1 MKDFPKISIVTPSL
15 NQGRYLEKT
24 IQSVLSQNYPNLEY
38 IIIDGGSTDGSI
50 EIIKK
55 YEDQLAYWIS
65 EPDRNMY
72 EAIQKGF
79 DKSTGEIMAWINS
92 DDMYFPG
99 AFEIVAE
106 LLNSFKEISWL
117 QGIPAHFDEKG
128 RCVTVFPLRKWS
140 KYDYY
145 TGNYKW
151 IQQEATFWRRDLWN
165 KAEGMISRASKIAG
179 DLELWLHFFR
189 FDKLYVTSAL
199 LGGFRIRSSEQ
210 LSLDYGKL
218 YEDEAERLI
227 KSEPLAKN
235 EMAKVREIKHLI
247 CLNKYFVAMRLFIA
261 SRFIIRRIE
270 KLKDYSPVIEFNRFT
285 QSFTI

>member
-1 MKDFPKISIVTPSL
+1 MNQSSKISIITPSL
-15 NQGRYLEKT
+15 NQAHYLEKT
-24 IQSVLSQNYPNLEY
+24 ILSVLSQDYPNLEY

-50 EIIKK
+50 EVIKK
-55 YEDQLAYWIS
+55 YEHKLAYWIS
-65 EPDRNMY
+65 EPDHNMY

-79 DKSTGEIMAWINS
+79 EKCTGDIMAWINS
-92 DDMYFPG
+92 DDIYFPG
-99 AFEIVAE
+99 AFSIVNEIF
-106 LLNSFKEISWL
+106 SGFKEVSWL

-151 IQQEATFWRRDLWN
+151 IQQEATFWRRDLW
-165 KAEGMISRASKIAG
+165 KKTEGRVFRTSKIAG
-179 DLELWLHFFR
+179 DLDLWLHFFR
-189 FDKLYVTSAL
+189 FDKLYVTPAL

-218 YEDEAERLI
+218 YEAEAESLI

-235 EMAKVREIKHLI
+235 EMAKVRKIKILI
-247 CLNKYFVAMRLFIA
+247 HLNKYFVAIRFFVA

-270 KLKDYSPVIEFNRFT
+270 KLKDYPPVIEFNRFT
-285 QSFTI
+285 QNFCR